1 MSDAATGPDSPID
14 IALIVAGRSYNE
26 EDFAPLAAEPDVS
39 FRVLRFASDWGQPDV
54 VILPGTTDVAA
65 DFDMLEA
72 GGVLDALRAHVAKGG
87 WVAGICG
94 GLQMMGRRLLDPHH
108 HKYPFDQKAML
119 GLLNVDTV
127 FAAEPVFKRLRNVSA
142 PGGFLLRGFE
152 THRGMSDGDEPVL
165 FRRDDGSAI
174 GFGHGRLWATYLH
187 RCFDDAGF
195 RRYFID
201 AVRQQR
207 DRL

>member
-1 MSDAATGPDSPID
+1 MASSPID
-14 IALIVAGRSYNE
+14 VALVLAGRTYNE
-26 EDFAPLAAEPDVS
+26 EDFAPLAAEPDVR
-39 FRVLRFASDWGQPDV
+39 FRVLRFASDWGHPDL

-65 DFDMLEA
+65 DFDALEA
-72 GGVLDALRAHVAKGG
+72 GGVLDALRAHAASGG

-108 HKYPFDQKAML
+108 YKYTFDEKAML
-119 GLLNVDTV
+119 GLLDVDTV
-127 FAAEPVFKRLRNVSA
+127 FAAEPVFTRLRGVSA

-152 THRGMSDGDEPVL
+152 THRGMSDGNEPVL
-165 FRRDDGSAI
+165 FRREDGSPI

-195 RRYFID
+195 RRHVID
-201 AVRQQR
+201 AVRLQR
-207 DRL
+207 ASL